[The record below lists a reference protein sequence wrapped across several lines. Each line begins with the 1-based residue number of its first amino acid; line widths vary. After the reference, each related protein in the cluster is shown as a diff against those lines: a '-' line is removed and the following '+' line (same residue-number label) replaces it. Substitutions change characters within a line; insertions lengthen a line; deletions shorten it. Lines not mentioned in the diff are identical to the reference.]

1 MNKEEILNEISLMSL
16 DDRKEIIQFAMKSL
30 ERDSKAEMKDA
41 VEEMLMEYKT
51 NKELTAFTSIDFD
64 EFYEAK
70 LNLVNKS

>member
-1 MNKEEILNEISLMSL
+1 MSKEEILNEISLMSF

-41 VEEMLMEYKT
+41 VEEMWVEYKT

-70 LNLVNKS
+70 

>member
-41 VEEMLMEYKT
+41 VEEMLVEYKT

-64 EFYEAK
+64 RFYEAK
-70 LNLVNKS
+70 

>member
-1 MNKEEILNEISLMSL
+1 MSKEEILNEISLMSF

-41 VEEMLMEYKT
+41 VEEMLVEYKT

-70 LNLVNKS
+70 

>member
-1 MNKEEILNEISLMSL
+1 MSKEEVLQEISLLSSNEK
-16 DDRKEIIQFAMKSL
+16 KEILKLLKESL

-41 VEEMLMEYKT
+41 VEEMLVEYKT

-70 LNLVNKS
+70 

>member
-41 VEEMLMEYKT
+41 VEEMLVEYKT
-51 NKELTAFTSIDFD
+51 NKELTAFTSQ
-64 EFYEAK
+64 
-70 LNLVNKS
+70 NL

>member
-1 MNKEEILNEISLMSL
+1 MSKEEILNEISLMSL

-41 VEEMLMEYKT
+41 VEEMLVEYKT

-70 LNLVNKS
+70 

>member
-1 MNKEEILNEISLMSL
+1 MSKEEILNEISLMSF

-41 VEEMLMEYKT
+41 VEEMLVEYKT

-64 EFYEAK
+64 EFYEEK
-70 LNLVNKS
+70 

>member
-1 MNKEEILNEISLMSL
+1 MSKEEILNEISLMSL

-41 VEEMLMEYKT
+41 VEEMLVEYKT
-51 NKELTAFTSIDFD
+51 NRELTGFTSIDFD

-70 LNLVNKS
+70 